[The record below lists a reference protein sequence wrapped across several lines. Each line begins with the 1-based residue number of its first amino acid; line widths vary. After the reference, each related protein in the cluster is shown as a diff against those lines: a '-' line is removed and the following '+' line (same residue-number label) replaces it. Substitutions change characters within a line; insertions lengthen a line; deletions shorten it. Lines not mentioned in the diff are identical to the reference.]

1 MKRHN
6 DKSIRDVV
14 DLYLR
19 GNQKLSEGY
28 QSSRIDDI
36 WREVMGKS
44 IASYTGKIQ
53 LKGQTLLVEIT
64 SSPLKKELLM
74 SPGKIIDLLNEA
86 IGNDLVKDI
95 KIY

>member
-14 DLYLR
+14 DIYLR

-53 LKGQTLLVEIT
+53 IKGQTLFVEIT

>member
-6 DKSIRDVV
+6 DKSIRDVM
-14 DLYLR
+14 DLYLQ
-19 GNQKLSEGY
+19 GNQKLTEGY
-28 QSSRIDDI
+28 QSSRIDTI
-36 WREVMGKS
+36 WRDVMGKS

-53 LKGQTLLVEIT
+53 LKGHTLVVEII

-86 IGNDLVKDI
+86 IGSNLVKDI